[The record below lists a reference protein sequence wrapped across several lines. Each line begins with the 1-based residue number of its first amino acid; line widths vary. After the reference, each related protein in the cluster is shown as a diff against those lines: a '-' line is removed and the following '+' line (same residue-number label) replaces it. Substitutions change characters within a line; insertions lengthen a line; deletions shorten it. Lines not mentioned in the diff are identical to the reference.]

1 METIRENFCNEK
13 ERGKKNWKQIINEM
27 LNFYYSKIFRKEYLQ
42 KSFETS
48 NCFIAIR
55 YSIIHQRKRSKI
67 LPASNVLYIYRL
79 EEKREPIDDF
89 IKSSS
94 RRAAKRAETIN
105 VELFYRIIT
114 VEEALSCTVK
124 LLV

>member
-1 METIRENFCNEK
+1 M
-13 ERGKKNWKQIINEM
+13 
-27 LNFYYSKIFRKEYLQ
+27 S
-42 KSFETS
+42 
-48 NCFIAIR
+48 
-55 YSIIHQRKRSKI
+55 
-67 LPASNVLYIYRL
+67 ASNVYIYIL
-79 EEKREPIDDF
+79 EEELIDDF

-105 VELFYRIIT
+105 GELFYRIIT

>member
-1 METIRENFCNEK
+1 M
-13 ERGKKNWKQIINEM
+13 
-27 LNFYYSKIFRKEYLQ
+27 YYI
-42 KSFETS
+42 
-48 NCFIAIR
+48 
-55 YSIIHQRKRSKI
+55 
-67 LPASNVLYIYRL
+67 YIYRL